1 MRLNIWACTVNKT
14 SGLTGEWH
22 AADFGYTTPRHIK
35 VGSCSLLD
43 RTFQK
48 TVVKRHFTW
57 VTSFEAEFCNI
68 SLVAGVWLC
77 WFIDWQSGQKKDQ
90 QPYASFQGHVVV
102 GTWHLV
108 QWTAGGSLKDNITFT
123 FTTLHLKKVSCET
136 GLGSRAAQQCVWACD
151 VWTHQL
157 CTVLTAAP
165 RAPALWQ

>member
-1 MRLNIWACTVNKT
+1 MRLNIWVCTVNKT

-22 AADFGYTTPRHIK
+22 AADFGCITPRDK
-35 VGSCSLLD
+35 GWKLLTVGSDLPEDCGKEAL
-43 RTFQK
+43 
-48 TVVKRHFTW
+48 TW
-57 VTSFEAEFCNI
+57 MTSFEAEFCNI

-90 QPYASFQGHVVV
+90 QPYASFQVHVVV

-123 FTTLHLKKVSCET
+123 FTTLHLKRVSCET
-136 GLGSRAAQQCVWACD
+136 GLGSRAAQQGVWACD

-157 CTVLTAAP
+157 CTLLTAAP